1 MINLYQEGN
10 GFYGIEWNEELNSY
24 TTHVILPEADEW
36 TLSSFRKYKKVFKDA
51 KVKMKSM
58 GITSVLG
65 VCASKKE
72 RKFNMLF
79 GYKPVP
85 DGIVLT
91 EDGILN
97 YLVKLEI

>member
-1 MINLYQEGN
+1 MIKLYQEGN
-10 GFYGIEWNEELNSY
+10 GFYGIDWNEKLSSY

-36 TLSSFRKYKKVFKDA
+36 TLSSFRKYKKVFEDA
-51 KVKMKSM
+51 RKQMKEM
-58 GITSVLG
+58 GIKSVLG
-65 VCASKKE
+65 LCETKKE

-85 DGIVLT
+85 NGIVLD